1 MSPARNTSGIPT
13 LGSLTRRRFEP
24 WWAQNAGGRAGAGMS
39 KGLIGKKVGMTTV
52 FGEDGSAVA
61 VTIVEVS
68 PNLVLAHRT
77 VDRDGYTALQLAH
90 GELDEKG
97 QKRARKPDAGVFKKK
112 NLKPHGVVKEFRVG
126 DKELGEHAVGSQ
138 LTVELFKKGDKVD
151 VTGTTRGFGFQ
162 GVFKRHHMKGAAR
175 DSSTAHELHRHPGAI
190 GQRKTPGRVFKN
202 KRMPGHMGV
211 DRRTVQNL
219 PVVDVIP
226 ENNLLL
232 IGGSVPGHKNNLV
245 VVRPTV
251 A

>member
-1 MSPARNTSGIPT
+1 
-13 LGSLTRRRFEP
+13 
-24 WWAQNAGGRAGAGMS
+24 MS
-39 KGLIGKKVGMTTV
+39 KGLIGKKIGMTTV
-52 FGEDGSAVA
+52 FGEDGTAVA
-61 VTIVEVS
+61 VTIIEVT
-68 PNLVLAHRT
+68 PNLVLSHRT
-77 VDRDGYTALQLAH
+77 TERDGYTALQIAH
-90 GELDEKG
+90 GELDEKRS
-97 QKRARKPDAGVFKKK
+97 KRARKSDAGVFKKK
-112 NLKPHGVVKEFRVG
+112 NLKPHGLLKEFRASE
-126 DKELGEHAVGSQ
+126 KELGDHAVGSQ

-151 VTGTTRGFGFQ
+151 VTGITRGFGFQ

-219 PVVDVIP
+219 PVVDVIA

-232 IGGSVPGHKNNLV
+232 VGGSIPGHKNNV
-245 VVRPTV
+245 VIVRPTV